1 MLLYLISGKKPDFLR
16 DWVTIIPKD
25 AMARLLENQAKE
37 LLRESS
43 TMAGGDVEGF
53 AAVAFPIVRRVFG
66 NLIANDL
73 VSVQPMSLPSGLI
86 FFLDFTVSSES
97 NAGVADGRLGYPT
110 ASSLYD
116 GDIVGQQ
123 ITGGVNRTGDG
134 AEQGPYNLNNGYSSP
149 TSSVSTGLL
158 PTTVMATTA
167 LEIKGT
173 GSAGDAVVDK
183 AIRFDPDLSGSG
195 VVVVGITGS
204 SCWSQLDVNNLV
216 AITCTGSFQDDG
228 QSPAVQREQGW
239 FAYDANGT
247 TKAARL
253 IRRLSSLHSA
263 SVGSDTTNSGWKLQL
278 AFEAAAA
285 NEVDDLALQLRETDV
300 FGIDF
305 PIDDNFT
312 NSTFGTPGGV
322 VGTTSWELEDQAQI
336 PEIDIKSRFGRCY
349 CSDQEAQS

>member
-1 MLLYLISGKKPDFLR
+1 
-16 DWVTIIPKD
+16 
-25 AMARLLENQAKE
+25 
-37 LLRESS
+37 
-43 TMAGGDVEGF
+43 MAGGDVEGF

-110 ASSLYD
+110 ASSLYG
-116 GDIVGQQ
+116 GDRVGQQ
-123 ITGGVNRTGDG
+123 ITGGVNLTGDG

-216 AITCTGSFQDDG
+216 AITCTGSFKMMAKVQPSKENTDG
-228 QSPAVQREQGW
+228 LRMMLMEQRRVL
-239 FAYDANGT
+239 D
-247 TKAARL
+247 
-253 IRRLSSLHSA
+253 
-263 SVGSDTTNSGWKLQL
+263 
-278 AFEAAAA
+278 
-285 NEVDDLALQLRETDV
+285 
-300 FGIDF
+300 
-305 PIDDNFT
+305 
-312 NSTFGTPGGV
+312 
-322 VGTTSWELEDQAQI
+322 
-336 PEIDIKSRFGRCY
+336 
-349 CSDQEAQS
+349 